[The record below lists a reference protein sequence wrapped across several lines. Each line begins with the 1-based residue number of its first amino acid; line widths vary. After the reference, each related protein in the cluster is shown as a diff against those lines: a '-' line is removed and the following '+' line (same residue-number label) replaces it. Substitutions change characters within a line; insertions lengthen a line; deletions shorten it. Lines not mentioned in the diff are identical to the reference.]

1 MATEIRPDDRALRLG
16 RRERALA
23 QMDAH
28 DLDVLVLGRTANVRY
43 VTGTPTLWTAGT
55 SSFGPACMLVR
66 STGSIH
72 LLSTWDE
79 GIPEDIPRENLFG
92 LTWNPMNTIEV
103 LRRVEGAAGARR
115 VGTDAMSP
123 AFAQLLPVAFPAA
136 ELVDGEVAMRAARRI
151 KTAEE
156 LAVLR
161 QAVAVAETSLAKA
174 VAELRPGVSEKELA
188 GVLLEAAAAG
198 GVTTP
203 AVQDAAVITSRDHPW
218 RRAGGDGRVAPGDLV
233 AFTAGVVAHGYIAEV
248 GRTYAVGGPV
258 SAGPVSAGSVPAG
271 PVPAELAQRC
281 DRVWTR
287 LLAACRPGASASALL
302 ESYAGA
308 GEALPPMPVARGLGL
323 GFDPPV
329 VTGGLPRTARGER
342 IEAGMVLA
350 LTGYVWQAGTGA
362 AFRRD
367 TVLVTS
373 DGPELL
379 TSAPGVP
386 IG

>member
-1 MATEIRPDDRALRLG
+1 MATEIRPDDRALRSG

-23 QMDAH
+23 QMTAH

-103 LRRVEGAAGARR
+103 LRRVEGTAGARR

-123 AFAQLLPVAFPAA
+123 TFAQVLPVAFPAA

-151 KTAEE
+151 KTAAE

-174 VAELRPGVSEKELA
+174 VAELRPGVTEKELA

-203 AVQDAAVITSRDHPW
+203 AVQDAVVVTSRDHPW
-218 RRAGGDGRVAPGDLV
+218 RRAGGDGRVAAGDLV
-233 AFTAGVVAHGYIAEV
+233 AFTAAVVAHGYIAEV
-248 GRTYAVGGPV
+248 GRTYAVA
-258 SAGPVSAGSVPAG
+258 SADGVG
-271 PVPAELAQRC
+271 PVPDALAQSPLAQRC
-281 DRVWTR
+281 DRVWAR
-287 LLAACRPGASASALL
+287 LLAACRPGAPASALL
-302 ESYAGA
+302 DAYAGV

-329 VTGGLPRTARGER
+329 VTGALPRTARDER

>member
-1 MATEIRPDDRALRLG
+1 MATEVRPDDRALRLG

-23 QMDAH
+23 QMKAH

-43 VTGTPTLWTAGT
+43 VTGTPTIWTAGT

-103 LRRVEGAAGARR
+103 LRRVEGTAGARR

-123 AFAQLLPVAFPAA
+123 TFAQVLPVAFPAA
-136 ELVDGEVAMRAARRI
+136 ELVDGELAMRAARRI

-161 QAVAVAETSLAKA
+161 AAAAVAETSLAKA
-174 VAELRPGVSEKELA
+174 VAELRPGATEKELT
-188 GVLLEAAAAG
+188 GVLLAAAAAG
-198 GVTTP
+198 GATTP
-203 AVQDAAVITSRDHPW
+203 AVQDAAVVTSREHPW
-218 RRAGGDGRVAPGDLV
+218 RRAGGDGRAAPGDLV
-233 AFTAGVVAHGYIAEV
+233 AFTAGVVAQGYIAEV
-248 GRTYAVGGPV
+248 GRTYAVG
-258 SAGPVSAGSVPAG
+258 SADGAGAIPEA
-271 PVPAELAQRC
+271 LAARC
-281 DRVWTR
+281 DRVWAR
-287 LLAACRPGASASALL
+287 LLAACRPGAPASDLL
-302 ESYAGA
+302 DSYTGA
-308 GEALPPMPVARGLGL
+308 GEPLPPMPVARGLGL

-329 VTGGLPRTARGER
+329 VTGALPRTARDER

-350 LTGYVWQAGTGA
+350 LTGYVWEAGVGA
-362 AFRRD
+362 VFRRD

-379 TSAPGVP
+379 TSAPVAPVG
-386 IG
+386 

>member
-23 QMDAH
+23 QMKAH

-103 LRRVEGAAGARR
+103 LRRVEGTAGARR

-123 AFAQLLPVAFPAA
+123 TFAQVLPVAFPAA
-136 ELVDGEVAMRAARRI
+136 ELVDGELAMRAARRI

-161 QAVAVAETSLAKA
+161 AAAAVAETSLAKA
-174 VAELRPGVSEKELA
+174 VAELRPGATEKELT
-188 GVLLEAAAAG
+188 GVLLAAAAAG
-198 GVTTP
+198 GATTP
-203 AVQDAAVITSRDHPW
+203 AVQDAAVVTSREHPW
-218 RRAGGDGRVAPGDLV
+218 RRAGGDGRAAPGDLV
-233 AFTAGVVAHGYIAEV
+233 AFTAGVVAQGYIAEV
-248 GRTYAVGGPV
+248 GRTYAVG
-258 SAGPVSAGSVPAG
+258 SADGAGAIPEA
-271 PVPAELAQRC
+271 LAARC
-281 DRVWTR
+281 DRVWAR
-287 LLAACRPGASASALL
+287 LLAACRPGAPASDLL
-302 ESYAGA
+302 DSYTGA
-308 GEALPPMPVARGLGL
+308 GEPLPPMPVARGLGL

-329 VTGGLPRTARGER
+329 VTGALPRTARDER

-350 LTGYVWQAGTGA
+350 LTGYVWEAGVGA
-362 AFRRD
+362 VFRRD

-379 TSAPGVP
+379 TSAPVAPVG
-386 IG
+386 

>member
-1 MATEIRPDDRALRLG
+1 MATEVRADDRALRLG

-123 AFAQLLPVAFPAA
+123 TFAQVLPVAFPAA

-156 LAVLR
+156 LAVLC

-174 VAELRPGVSEKELA
+174 VAELRPGATEKELA

-203 AVQDAAVITSRDHPW
+203 AVQDAACVTSKDHPW
-218 RRAGGDGRVAPGDLV
+218 RRAGGDGRAAPGDLV

-248 GRTYAVGGPV
+248 GRTYAVGGVMPEALAQ
-258 SAGPVSAGSVPAG
+258 SA
-271 PVPAELAQRC
+271 LAQRC
-281 DRVWTR
+281 DRVWER
-287 LLAACRPGASASALL
+287 LLAACRPGAPASDLL
-302 ESYAGA
+302 ESYTGA

-329 VTGGLPRTARGER
+329 VTGGLPRTAREER

-350 LTGYVWQAGTGA
+350 LTGYVWEAGTGA

-367 TVLVTS
+367 TVLVTA

>member
-1 MATEIRPDDRALRLG
+1 MATEIRPDDRALRFG

-23 QMDAH
+23 QMKAH
-28 DLDVLVLGRTANVRY
+28 DLDVLVVGRTANVRY

-103 LRRVEGAAGARR
+103 LRRVEGTAGARR

-123 AFAQLLPVAFPAA
+123 TFAQVLPVAFPAA
-136 ELVDGEVAMRAARRI
+136 ELVDGELAMRAARRI

-161 QAVAVAETSLAKA
+161 QAVTVAETSLARA
-174 VAELRPGVSEKELA
+174 VAELRPGVTDKELA

-203 AVQDAAVITSRDHPW
+203 ADQDAAVITSREHPW
-218 RRAGGDGRVAPGDLV
+218 RRAGGDGRAAAGDLV

-248 GRTYAVGGPV
+248 GRTYAVA
-258 SAGPVSAGSVPAG
+258 SADGVGAVPHA
-271 PVPAELAQRC
+271 LAARC
-281 DRVWTR
+281 DRVWER
-287 LLAACRPGASASALL
+287 LLAACRPGAPASDLL
-302 ESYAGA
+302 DSYTGA
-308 GEALPPMPVARGLGL
+308 GETLPPMPVARGLGL

-329 VTGGLPRTARGER
+329 VTGGLPRTARDER

-350 LTGYVWQAGTGA
+350 LTGYVWEAGTGA

-379 TSAPGVP
+379 TTAPAGPV
-386 IG
+386 G

>member
-1 MATEIRPDDRALRLG
+1 MATEIRPDDRALRFG

-23 QMDAH
+23 QMEAH
-28 DLDVLVLGRTANVRY
+28 DLDVLVVGRTANVRY

-103 LRRVEGAAGARR
+103 LRRVEGTAGARR

-123 AFAQLLPVAFPAA
+123 TFAQVLPVAFPAA
-136 ELVDGEVAMRAARRI
+136 ELVDGELAMRAARRI
-151 KTAEE
+151 KTAAE
-156 LAVLR
+156 LEVLR
-161 QAVAVAETSLAKA
+161 QAVTVAEASLARA
-174 VAELRPGVSEKELA
+174 VAELRPGVTEKELA

-203 AVQDAAVITSRDHPW
+203 ADQDAAVITSREHPW
-218 RRAGGDGRVAPGDLV
+218 RRAGGDGRATAGDLV

-248 GRTYAVGGPV
+248 GRTYSVASADGAGAVPHALAR
-258 SAGPVSAGSVPAG
+258 SS
-271 PVPAELAQRC
+271 LAQRC
-281 DRVWTR
+281 DLVWER
-287 LLAACRPGASASALL
+287 LLAACRQGATGGDLL
-302 ESYAGA
+302 DAYTGA
-308 GEALPPMPVARGLGL
+308 GETLPPMPVARGLGL

-329 VTGGLPRTARGER
+329 VTGGLPRTAREER

-350 LTGYVWQAGTGA
+350 LTGYVWEAGTGA

-367 TVLVTS
+367 TVLITG

-386 IG
+386 MG

>member
-16 RRERALA
+16 RRKRALA
-23 QMDAH
+23 QMKAH

-55 SSFGPACMLVR
+55 SNFGPACMLVR

-72 LLSTWDE
+72 LMSTWDE

-92 LTWNPMNTIEV
+92 LTWNPMKTIEV

-115 VGTDAMSP
+115 VGTDALSP
-123 AFAQLLPVAFPAA
+123 TFAQLLPVAFPAA
-136 ELVDGEVAMRAARRI
+136 ELVDGELAMREARRI
-151 KTAEE
+151 KTVEE

-174 VAELRPGVSEKELA
+174 VAQLRPGATEKELA
-188 GVLLEAAAAG
+188 GALLEAAAEG
-198 GVTTP
+198 GATTP
-203 AVQDAAVITSRDHPW
+203 AVQDAAVVTSREHPW
-218 RRAGGDGRVAPGDLV
+218 RRAGGDGRAAAGDMV

-248 GRTYAVGGPV
+248 GRTHAVGGVIPE
-258 SAGPVSAGSVPAG
+258 A
-271 PVPAELAQRC
+271 LAARS
-281 DRVWTR
+281 DRVWER
-287 LLAACRPGASASALL
+287 LLAACRPGAPASDLL
-302 ESYAGA
+302 ESYTAA
-308 GEALPPMPVARGLGL
+308 GEPLPPMPVARGLGL

-329 VTGGLPRTARGER
+329 VTAGLPLTARDER
-342 IEAGMVLA
+342 IEPGMVLA
-350 LTGYVWQAGTGA
+350 LTGYVWEAGTGA

-367 TVLVTS
+367 TVLVTG

>member
-1 MATEIRPDDRALRLG
+1 MATEIRPDDRALRFG

-23 QMDAH
+23 QMKSH
-28 DLDVLVLGRTANVRY
+28 DLDVLVMGRTANVRY

-123 AFAQLLPVAFPAA
+123 TFAQVLPAAFPAA
-136 ELVDGEVAMRAARRI
+136 ELVDGELAMRAARRI

-161 QAVAVAETSLAKA
+161 QAVTVAETSLARA
-174 VAELRPGVSEKELA
+174 IAELRPGVTDKELT

-203 AVQDAAVITSRDHPW
+203 ADQDAAVITSREHPW
-218 RRAGGDGRVAPGDLV
+218 RRAGGDGRAAAGDLV

-248 GRTYAVGGPV
+248 GRTYAVA
-258 SAGPVSAGSVPAG
+258 SADGVGAVPHG
-271 PVPAELAQRC
+271 LAARC
-281 DRVWTR
+281 DRVWER
-287 LLAACRPGASASALL
+287 LLAACRPGAPASDLL
-302 ESYAGA
+302 DSYTGA

-329 VTGGLPRTARGER
+329 VTGGLPRTARDER

-350 LTGYVWQAGTGA
+350 LTGYVWEAGTGA

-367 TVLVTS
+367 TVRVTA

-379 TSAPGVP
+379 TSAPSVP
-386 IG
+386 IAPVG

>member
-1 MATEIRPDDRALRLG
+1 MATEVRPDDRALRSG

-23 QMDAH
+23 QMEAH

-43 VTGTPTLWTAGT
+43 VTGAPTIWTAGT

-72 LLSTWDE
+72 LMSTWDE

-92 LTWNPMNTIEV
+92 LTWNPMRTIEV
-103 LRRVEGAAGARR
+103 LRSVEGTAGARR

-123 AFAQLLPVAFPAA
+123 TFAQVLPVAFPAA
-136 ELVDGEVAMRAARRI
+136 ELVDGEVAMQAARRI
-151 KTAEE
+151 KTDEE
-156 LAVLR
+156 LAMLR
-161 QAVAVAETSLAKA
+161 EAVTVAETSLARA
-174 VAELRPGVSEKELA
+174 VAELRPGVSAKELA

-198 GVTTP
+198 GVTIP
-203 AVQDAAVITSRDHPW
+203 ADQDAAVITSREHPW
-218 RRAGGDGRVAPGDLV
+218 RRAGGDGRAVAGDLV

-248 GRTYAVGGPV
+248 GRTYAVGGAP
-258 SAGPVSAGSVPAG
+258 SAA
-271 PVPAELAQRC
+271 LAQRC

-287 LLAACRPGASASALL
+287 LLAACRPGATGGDLL
-302 ESYAGA
+302 DCYTGA
-308 GEALPPMPVARGLGL
+308 GEPLPPMPVARGLGL

-329 VTGGLPRTARGER
+329 VTGGLPRTARDER
-342 IEAGMVLA
+342 LEAGMVLA
-350 LTGYVWQAGTGA
+350 LTGYVWEAGTGA

-367 TVLVTS
+367 TVLITG

-386 IG
+386 IAPVG

>member
-1 MATEIRPDDRALRLG
+1 MATEVRPDDRALRLG

-23 QMDAH
+23 QMKAH

-43 VTGTPTLWTAGT
+43 VTGAPTIWTAGT

-72 LLSTWDE
+72 MLSTWDE

-103 LRRVEGAAGARR
+103 LRRVEGTAGARR

-123 AFAQLLPVAFPAA
+123 TFAQVLPVAFPAA
-136 ELVDGEVAMRAARRI
+136 ELVDGELAMRAARRI

-156 LAVLR
+156 VAVLR
-161 QAVAVAETSLAKA
+161 QAVTVAEASLARA
-174 VAELRPGVSEKELA
+174 VAELRPGVTDKELA

-203 AVQDAAVITSRDHPW
+203 ADQDAAVITSREHPW
-218 RRAGGDGRVAPGDLV
+218 RRAGGDGRAAAGDLV

-248 GRTYAVGGPV
+248 GRTYAVA
-258 SAGPVSAGSVPAG
+258 SADGVGAVPEA
-271 PVPAELAQRC
+271 LAARC
-281 DRVWTR
+281 DRVWAR
-287 LLAACRPGASASALL
+287 LLGACRPGAPASDLL
-302 ESYAGA
+302 DSYTGA
-308 GEALPPMPVARGLGL
+308 GETLPPMPVARGLGL

-329 VTGGLPRTARGER
+329 VTGGLPRTAGEER
-342 IEAGMVLA
+342 IEPGMVLA
-350 LTGYVWQAGTGA
+350 LTGYVWEAGTGA
-362 AFRRD
+362 VFRRD
-367 TVLVTS
+367 SVLIT
-373 DGPELL
+373 DNGPELL
-379 TSAPGVP
+379 TTAPVS
-386 IG
+386 

>member
-1 MATEIRPDDRALRLG
+1 MATEVRADDRALRLG

-23 QMDAH
+23 QMKAH

-43 VTGTPTLWTAGT
+43 VTGTPTIWTAGT

-103 LRRVEGAAGARR
+103 LRRVEGTADARR

-123 AFAQLLPVAFPAA
+123 TFAQVLPVAFPAA

-151 KTAEE
+151 KTAAE

-161 QAVAVAETSLAKA
+161 EAAAVAETSLAKA
-174 VAELRPGVSEKELA
+174 VAELRPGATEKELT

-198 GVTTP
+198 GATTP
-203 AVQDAAVITSRDHPW
+203 AVQDAAVVTSREHPW
-218 RRAGGDGRVAPGDLV
+218 RRAGGDGRAAAGDLV

-248 GRTYAVGGPV
+248 GRTYAVA
-258 SAGPVSAGSVPAG
+258 SADGVGAILQA
-271 PVPAELAQRC
+271 LAARS
-281 DRVWTR
+281 DRVWER
-287 LLAACRPGASASALL
+287 LVAACRPGATGRDLL
-302 ESYAGA
+302 ECYTGA
-308 GEALPPMPVARGLGL
+308 GEPLPPMPVARGLGL

-329 VTGGLPRTARGER
+329 VTGGLPRTARDER

-350 LTGYVWQAGTGA
+350 LTGYVWEAGTGA

-367 TVLVTS
+367 TVLVTG

-386 IG
+386 IAPVG